1 MNRRPRDGR
10 RLRRRVDSSCEYDDS
25 YSHTLLNIVGW
36 SVFSPGESFKLRDSV
51 GVEDWDR
58 YIREMSQHGV
68 TWGDEARD
76 LAEICRDRDEM

>member
-1 MNRRPRDGR
+1 
-10 RLRRRVDSSCEYDDS
+10 V
-25 YSHTLLNIVGW
+25 V
-36 SVFSPGESFKLRDSV
+36 SPGESFKLRDSV

-76 LAEICRDRDEM
+76 RAEIGRDRDEIETR

>member
-1 MNRRPRDGR
+1 
-10 RLRRRVDSSCEYDDS
+10 L
-25 YSHTLLNIVGW
+25 
-36 SVFSPGESFKLRDSV
+36 VFSPGESFKLRDSV

-76 LAEICRDRDEM
+76 LAEI